1 MDLTCKKNARD
12 YENTMYTNRPI
23 DGEEG
28 FKQWKRARKKIQQQR
43 PKKCGLTKNM
53 HVTDSPRD
61 FELGREERFHL
72 YQRTNNVEELNRM
85 MPMMTMDVTLCK
97 ILYQCMHSI
106 SDLHEPERSYLK
118 DWQSI

>member
-1 MDLTCKKNARD
+1 
-12 YENTMYTNRPI
+12 MYTNRPI

-28 FKQWKRARKKIQQQR
+28 FKQWKRARRKIQQQR

-53 HVTDSPRD
+53 HGIDSPRD

-85 MPMMTMDVTLCK
+85 MPMMTMDVTLYK

-106 SDLHEPERSYLK
+106 SDLH
-118 DWQSI
+118 